1 MRWELPAI
9 AHKQAATAAPPV
21 IRPAAT
27 FPRGGKGFIL
37 TFSITPKGR
46 RRGSPAAALLWVS
59 YASNLVEVGV
69 NGTVI
74 LGLAAGV
81 GAGLGTGLLAL
92 CLGAAGLTLPQLW
105 EGVLQPD
112 SIPGRILFHVRL
124 PRVLTLAMLI
134 TFTFFP
140 LLRAE
145 VRQTREAMRTRGAGG
160 LLNPAIL
167 YRAFLIPLMVRL
179 VNLSDTLA
187 LSVETR
193 GFTTYPAPYTVYR
206 PVYLQAKDGAFA
218 ALSALC
224 AMGAVLL

>member
-1 MRWELPAI
+1 M
-9 AHKQAATAAPPV
+9 
-21 IRPAAT
+21 
-27 FPRGGKGFIL
+27 
-37 TFSITPKGR
+37 
-46 RRGSPAAALLWVS
+46 
-59 YASNLVEVGV
+59 
-69 NGTVI
+69 
-74 LGLAAGV
+74 
-81 GAGLGTGLLAL
+81 
-92 CLGAAGLTLPQLW
+92 
-105 EGVLQPD
+105 
-112 SIPGRILFHVRL
+112 RL

-145 VRQTREAMRTRGAGG
+145 VRQPREAMRTRGAGG
-160 LLNPAIL
+160 FLNPASL

-206 PVYLQAKDGAFA
+206 PVYLQARDGAFA

>member
-1 MRWELPAI
+1 MSEKLYVKNPLFPMAGI
-9 AHKQAATAAPPV
+9 AVSVFTFAFGLAMAKSPGVFFFLGGIWLLLALFGYL
-21 IRPAAT
+21 RPCLAV
-27 FPRGGKGFIL
+27 L
-37 TFSITPKGR
+37 
-46 RRGSPAAALLWVS
+46 PAAALLCGIFCALT
-59 YASNLVEVGV
+59 YAISRDAAQTSAARMLALCVAAIPG
-69 NGTVI
+69 
-74 LGLAAGV
+74 LGLAPV
-81 GAGLGTGLLAL
+81 
-92 CLGAAGLTLPQLW
+92 CLVRGF
-105 EGVLQPD
+105 
-112 SIPGRILFHVRL
+112 SCMRL

-187 LSVETR
+187 LSVESR
-193 GFTTYPAPYTVYR
+193 GFTAPYTVYR
-206 PVYLQAKDGAFA
+206 PVYLQARDGAFA
-218 ALSALC
+218 VLSALC

>member
-1 MRWELPAI
+1 ML
-9 AHKQAATAAPPV
+9 
-21 IRPAAT
+21 
-27 FPRGGKGFIL
+27 
-37 TFSITPKGR
+37 
-46 RRGSPAAALLWVS
+46 PAAALLCGIFCALT
-59 YASNLVEVGV
+59 YAISRDTAQTSAAAARMLALCVAAIPG
-69 NGTVI
+69 
-74 LGLAAGV
+74 LGLAPV
-81 GAGLGTGLLAL
+81 
-92 CLGAAGLTLPQLW
+92 CLVRGF
-105 EGVLQPD
+105 
-112 SIPGRILFHVRL
+112 SCMRL

-193 GFTTYPAPYTVYR
+193 GFTTEAAPYTVYR
-206 PVYLQAKDGAFA
+206 PVYLQGKDGAFA

>member
-1 MRWELPAI
+1 MKSFRQIMLAI
-9 AHKQAATAAPPV
+9 CVILIASAFAGCGAAEQ
-21 IRPAAT
+21 RPA
-27 FPRGGKGFIL
+27 L
-37 TFSITPKGR
+37 
-46 RRGSPAAALLWVS
+46 
-59 YASNLVEVGV
+59 E
-69 NGTVI
+69 
-74 LGLAAGV
+74 
-81 GAGLGTGLLAL
+81 
-92 CLGAAGLTLPQLW
+92 
-105 EGVLQPD
+105 
-112 SIPGRILFHVRL
+112 RID
-124 PRVLTLAMLI
+124 
-134 TFTFFP
+134 FFP

-145 VRQTREAMRTRGAGG
+145 VRQTREAMCTRGAGG

-206 PVYLQAKDGAFA
+206 PVYLQARDGAFA

>member
-1 MRWELPAI
+1 ML
-9 AHKQAATAAPPV
+9 
-21 IRPAAT
+21 
-27 FPRGGKGFIL
+27 
-37 TFSITPKGR
+37 
-46 RRGSPAAALLWVS
+46 
-59 YASNLVEVGV
+59 
-69 NGTVI
+69 TVI
-74 LGLAAGV
+74 GMVLALCVAAIPGLGLAPV
-81 GAGLGTGLLAL
+81 
-92 CLGAAGLTLPQLW
+92 CLVRGF
-105 EGVLQPD
+105 
-112 SIPGRILFHVRL
+112 SCMRL

-193 GFTTYPAPYTVYR
+193 GFTPYPAPHTVYR

>member
-1 MRWELPAI
+1 MSERLYVKNPLFPMAGI
-9 AHKQAATAAPPV
+9 AVSVFTFAFGLAMAKSPGVFFFLGGIWLLLALFGYL
-21 IRPAAT
+21 RPCLAV
-27 FPRGGKGFIL
+27 L
-37 TFSITPKGR
+37 
-46 RRGSPAAALLWVS
+46 PAAALLCGIFCALT
-59 YASNLVEVGV
+59 YAISRD
-69 NGTVI
+69 
-74 LGLAAGV
+74 AAQTS
-81 GAGLGTGLLAL
+81 AAAARMLAL
-92 CLGAAGLTLPQLW
+92 CVAA
-105 EGVLQPD
+105 
-112 SIPGRILFHVRL
+112 IPG
-124 PRVLTLAMLI
+124 
-134 TFTFFP
+134 

-193 GFTTYPAPYTVYR
+193 GFTTEATPYTVYR

>member
-1 MRWELPAI
+1 MSEKLYVKHPLFPMAGI
-9 AHKQAATAAPPV
+9 AVSVFIFAFGLAMAKSPGV
-21 IRPAAT
+21 
-27 FPRGGKGFIL
+27 FFFLGGIWLLLALFG
-37 TFSITPKGR
+37 
-46 RRGSPAAALLWVS
+46 PAAALLCGIFCALT
-59 YASNLVEVGV
+59 YAISQDAAQTSAAAARMLALCVAAIPG
-69 NGTVI
+69 
-74 LGLAAGV
+74 LGLAPV
-81 GAGLGTGLLAL
+81 
-92 CLGAAGLTLPQLW
+92 CLVRGF
-105 EGVLQPD
+105 
-112 SIPGRILFHVRL
+112 SCMRL

-193 GFTTYPAPYTVYR
+193 GFTTEAAPYTVYR

>member
-1 MRWELPAI
+1 MSEKLYVKHPLFPMAGI
-9 AHKQAATAAPPV
+9 AVSVFTFAFGLAMAKSPGVFFFLGGIWMLLALFGYL
-21 IRPAAT
+21 RPCLAV
-27 FPRGGKGFIL
+27 L
-37 TFSITPKGR
+37 
-46 RRGSPAAALLWVS
+46 PAAALLCGIFCALT
-59 YASNLVEVGV
+59 YAISRDAAQTSAAAARMLALCVAAIPG
-69 NGTVI
+69 
-74 LGLAAGV
+74 LGLAPV
-81 GAGLGTGLLAL
+81 
-92 CLGAAGLTLPQLW
+92 CLVRGF
-105 EGVLQPD
+105 
-112 SIPGRILFHVRL
+112 SCMRL
-124 PRVLTLAMLI
+124 PRV
-134 TFTFFP
+134 
-140 LLRAE
+140 
-145 VRQTREAMRTRGAGG
+145 GAGG

>member
-1 MRWELPAI
+1 MSEKLYVKHPLFPMAGI
-9 AHKQAATAAPPV
+9 AVSVFTFAFGLAMAKSPGVFFFLGGMWLLLALFGYL
-21 IRPAAT
+21 RPCLAV
-27 FPRGGKGFIL
+27 L
-37 TFSITPKGR
+37 
-46 RRGSPAAALLWVS
+46 PAAALLCGIFCTLT
-59 YASNLVEVGV
+59 YAISRDAAQTTAAAARMLALCVAAIPG
-69 NGTVI
+69 
-74 LGLAAGV
+74 LGLAPV
-81 GAGLGTGLLAL
+81 
-92 CLGAAGLTLPQLW
+92 CL
-105 EGVLQPD
+105 VRCF
-112 SIPGRILFHVRL
+112 SCMRL

-160 LLNPAIL
+160 FLNPAIL

-206 PVYLQAKDGAFA
+206 PVYLQARDGAFA

>member
-1 MRWELPAI
+1 MSEKLYVKHPLFPMAGI
-9 AHKQAATAAPPV
+9 AVSVFTFAFGLAMAKSPGVFFFLGGMWLLLALFGYL
-21 IRPAAT
+21 RPCLAV
-27 FPRGGKGFIL
+27 L
-37 TFSITPKGR
+37 
-46 RRGSPAAALLWVS
+46 PAAARMLALCV
-59 YASNLVEVGV
+59 AAIPG
-69 NGTVI
+69 
-74 LGLAAGV
+74 LGLAPV
-81 GAGLGTGLLAL
+81 
-92 CLGAAGLTLPQLW
+92 CLVRGF
-105 EGVLQPD
+105 
-112 SIPGRILFHVRL
+112 SCMRL

-218 ALSALC
+218 VLSALC

>member
-1 MRWELPAI
+1 MSEKLYVKHPLFPMAGI
-9 AHKQAATAAPPV
+9 AV
-21 IRPAAT
+21 SVFT
-27 FPRGGKGFIL
+27 FAF
-37 TFSITPKGR
+37 
-46 RRGSPAAALLWVS
+46 
-59 YASNLVEVGV
+59 
-69 NGTVI
+69 
-74 LGLAAGV
+74 GLAMAKSPGV
-81 GAGLGTGLLAL
+81 FFFLGGIWMLLAL
-92 CLGAAGLTLPQLW
+92 CVAA
-105 EGVLQPD
+105 
-112 SIPGRILFHVRL
+112 IPGLGLAPVCLVRGFSCMRL

-193 GFTTYPAPYTVYR
+193 GFTTEATPYTVYR

>member
-1 MRWELPAI
+1 ML
-9 AHKQAATAAPPV
+9 
-21 IRPAAT
+21 
-27 FPRGGKGFIL
+27 
-37 TFSITPKGR
+37 
-46 RRGSPAAALLWVS
+46 PAAALLCGIFCALT
-59 YASNLVEVGV
+59 YAISRDTAQTYAAAARMLALCVAAIPG
-69 NGTVI
+69 
-74 LGLAAGV
+74 LGLAPV
-81 GAGLGTGLLAL
+81 
-92 CLGAAGLTLPQLW
+92 CLVRGF
-105 EGVLQPD
+105 
-112 SIPGRILFHVRL
+112 SCMRL

-193 GFTTYPAPYTVYR
+193 GFTTGPAPYTVYR

>member
-1 MRWELPAI
+1 MSEKLYVKNPLFPMSGI
-9 AHKQAATAAPPV
+9 AVSVFTFAFGLAMAKSPGVFFFLGGMWLLLALFGYL
-21 IRPAAT
+21 RPCLAV
-27 FPRGGKGFIL
+27 L
-37 TFSITPKGR
+37 
-46 RRGSPAAALLWVS
+46 PAAALLCGIFCALT
-59 YASNLVEVGV
+59 YAISRDAAQTSAAAARMLALCVAAIPG
-69 NGTVI
+69 
-74 LGLAAGV
+74 LGLAPV
-81 GAGLGTGLLAL
+81 
-92 CLGAAGLTLPQLW
+92 CL
-105 EGVLQPD
+105 
-112 SIPGRILFHVRL
+112 VRGFSCMHL

-193 GFTTYPAPYTVYR
+193 GFTTYPAPYTGLCICR
-206 PVYLQAKDGAFA
+206 PRTGR
-218 ALSALC
+218 SRR
-224 AMGAVLL
+224 

>member
-1 MRWELPAI
+1 MFFFLGGIWLLLALFGYL
-9 AHKQAATAAPPV
+9 
-21 IRPAAT
+21 RPCLAV
-27 FPRGGKGFIL
+27 L
-37 TFSITPKGR
+37 
-46 RRGSPAAALLWVS
+46 PAAALLCGIFCALT
-59 YASNLVEVGV
+59 YAISRDAAQTSAAAARMLALCVAAIPG
-69 NGTVI
+69 
-74 LGLAAGV
+74 LGLAPV
-81 GAGLGTGLLAL
+81 
-92 CLGAAGLTLPQLW
+92 CLVRGF
-105 EGVLQPD
+105 
-112 SIPGRILFHVRL
+112 SCMRL

-193 GFTTYPAPYTVYR
+193 GFTTYPAPHTVYR

>member
-1 MRWELPAI
+1 MSEKLYVKHPLFPMAGI
-9 AHKQAATAAPPV
+9 AVSVFTFAFGLAMAKSPGVFFFLGGIWLLLALFGYL
-21 IRPAAT
+21 RPCLAV
-27 FPRGGKGFIL
+27 L
-37 TFSITPKGR
+37 
-46 RRGSPAAALLWVS
+46 PAAALLCGIFCALT
-59 YASNLVEVGV
+59 YAISRDTAQTSAAAARMLALCVAAIPG
-69 NGTVI
+69 
-74 LGLAAGV
+74 LGLAPV
-81 GAGLGTGLLAL
+81 
-92 CLGAAGLTLPQLW
+92 CLVRGF
-105 EGVLQPD
+105 
-112 SIPGRILFHVRL
+112 SCMRL

-160 LLNPAIL
+160 LLNPTIL

-193 GFTTYPAPYTVYR
+193 GFSTEAAPYTVYR
-206 PVYLQAKDGAFA
+206 PVYLQVKDGAFA

>member
-1 MRWELPAI
+1 MLALCVAAI
-9 AHKQAATAAPPV
+9 P
-21 IRPAAT
+21 
-27 FPRGGKGFIL
+27 G
-37 TFSITPKGR
+37 
-46 RRGSPAAALLWVS
+46 
-59 YASNLVEVGV
+59 
-69 NGTVI
+69 
-74 LGLAAGV
+74 LGLAPV
-81 GAGLGTGLLAL
+81 
-92 CLGAAGLTLPQLW
+92 CL
-105 EGVLQPD
+105 
-112 SIPGRILFHVRL
+112 VRGFSCMHL

-134 TFTFFP
+134 TCTFFP

-193 GFTTYPAPYTVYR
+193 GFTTEAAPYTVYR

>member
-1 MRWELPAI
+1 MSEKLYVKHPLFPMAGI
-9 AHKQAATAAPPV
+9 AV
-21 IRPAAT
+21 SVFT
-27 FPRGGKGFIL
+27 FAFGLAMAKSLSVFFFLGGIWL
-37 TFSITPKGR
+37 L
-46 RRGSPAAALLWVS
+46 PAAALLCGIFCALTYAISRDVS
-59 YASNLVEVGV
+59 QTSAAAARMLALCVAAIPG
-69 NGTVI
+69 
-74 LGLAAGV
+74 LGLAPV
-81 GAGLGTGLLAL
+81 
-92 CLGAAGLTLPQLW
+92 CLVRGF
-105 EGVLQPD
+105 
-112 SIPGRILFHVRL
+112 SCMRL

-160 LLNPAIL
+160 ILNPAIL

>member
-1 MRWELPAI
+1 MSEKLYVKNPLFPMSGI
-9 AHKQAATAAPPV
+9 AVSVFTFAFGLAMAKSPSV
-21 IRPAAT
+21 FFFLGGMWLMLVLFGYLRPCLAV
-27 FPRGGKGFIL
+27 L
-37 TFSITPKGR
+37 
-46 RRGSPAAALLWVS
+46 PAAALLCGVFCTLT
-59 YASNLVEVGV
+59 YAISRDVAQTSAAAARMLALCVAAIPG
-69 NGTVI
+69 
-74 LGLAAGV
+74 LGLAPV
-81 GAGLGTGLLAL
+81 
-92 CLGAAGLTLPQLW
+92 CLVRGF
-105 EGVLQPD
+105 
-112 SIPGRILFHVRL
+112 SCMRL

-193 GFTTYPAPYTVYR
+193 GFTT
-206 PVYLQAKDGAFA
+206 
-218 ALSALC
+218 
-224 AMGAVLL
+224 